1 MQKARSSNRKSKTSE
16 DQIHSTHDKMKE
28 HLLSTAL
35 FVLGFAYPVQA
46 AESMTP
52 AEVYFSGIKQELS
65 ESDQNKLLEQALEL
79 LKTSNF
85 HSGKGDKNN
94 LFTLHGVQNDYRT
107 TVSGRFLVCR
117 FQPGRKVTTMGGDI
131 FVSEIVIGLNRD
143 DYASGLF
150 TVDEDGS
157 VVGHAKYSGE
167 LCIKI
172 LHAIP
177 NIKQDAEQ

>member
-1 MQKARSSNRKSKTSE
+1 
-16 DQIHSTHDKMKE
+16 MKE
-28 HLLSTAL
+28 YLLFAAL
-35 FVLGFAYPVQA
+35 FVFGFAFPVQA

-52 AEVYFSGIKQELS
+52 VEVYSHGIKQELS
-65 ESDQNKLLEQALEL
+65 ESVQNKLLEQALEL

-94 LFTLHGVQNDYRT
+94 LFTLYGVQNDYRA

-117 FQPGRKVTTMGGDI
+117 FQPSKKVTTVGGDI

-143 DYASGLF
+143 DYASRLF
-150 TVDEDGS
+150 TVDQDGS
-157 VVGHAKYSGE
+157 VVGHAKYSGD

-172 LHAIP
+172 LQAIP
-177 NIKQDAEQ
+177 NLKQDAEQDAPSNGG

>member
-1 MQKARSSNRKSKTSE
+1 
-16 DQIHSTHDKMKE
+16 MKE
-28 HLLSTAL
+28 YLLFAAL
-35 FVLGFAYPVQA
+35 FVFGFAFPVQA

-52 AEVYFSGIKQELS
+52 VEVYSQGIKQELS
-65 ESDQNKLLEQALEL
+65 ESVQNKLLEQALEL

-94 LFTLHGVQNDYRT
+94 LFTLYGVQNDYRA

-117 FQPGRKVTTMGGDI
+117 FQPGKKVTTVGGDI

-143 DYASGLF
+143 DYASRLF
-150 TVDEDGS
+150 TVDQDGS
-157 VVGHAKYSGE
+157 VVGHAKYSGD

-172 LHAIP
+172 LQAIP
-177 NIKQDAEQ
+177 NLKQDAPSNGG